1 MPLPRPLLTVLAASA
16 LLFAAAGCAARPGDA
31 AAQPTGST
39 EHSLESGGISRD
51 YRVYRPAGA
60 RVEAPLVVV
69 LHGGYGSGAQAER
82 AYGWN
87 EQADADGF
95 LVAYPDGLARAWN
108 TEGGDCCGP
117 AERRSVDDVAFVSA
131 MIDDIAKNYGIDR
144 TRVYLTGMSNG
155 GIMTYTL
162 ACRTELFAAIAPVAA
177 TQLTD
182 CPTAAPVSVLHIHGT
197 ADEAV
202 RYDGNPGANTSTV
215 IDGPPVPEL
224 HAQWRRHN
232 GCPEPVAT
240 TAGPVTTAR
249 ATCPGDR
256 EVILITIDGAGHQ
269 WPGAD
274 RTPMRERLL
283 GTDPPSTALDAT
295 ATIAQFFARHHR

>member
-1 MPLPRPLLTVLAASA
+1 MSPTRPLLAVLTAAA
-16 LLFAAAGCAARPGDA
+16 LLLTAAGCTARPGDA

-60 RVEAPLVVV
+60 RAGAALVVV

-87 EQADADGF
+87 EQADSDGF
-95 LVAYPDGLARAWN
+95 VVAYPDGLARAWN

-131 MIDDIAKNYGIDR
+131 MVAAIINDHGIDPF
-144 TRVYLTGMSNG
+144 RVYLTGMSNG
-155 GIMTYTL
+155 GIMAYTL
-162 ACRTELFAAIAPVAA
+162 ACRTALFAAVAPVAA
-177 TQLTD
+177 TQLAE
-182 CPTAAPVSVLHIHGT
+182 CPTPAPISVLHIHGT

-202 RYDGNPGANTSTV
+202 RYDGGPGDNTSTV
-215 IDGPPVPEL
+215 IDGPPVPDL
-224 HAQWRRHN
+224 HIEWRRHN
-232 GCPEPVAT
+232 GCPDPETT
-240 TAGPVTTAR
+240 TAGPVSTSR
-249 ATCPGDR
+249 ATCPTGR
-256 EVILITIDGAGHQ
+256 EVALITIDGAGHQ

-274 RTPMRERLL
+274 PTPMRERLL
-283 GTDPPSTALDAT
+283 GADPPSPALNAT
-295 ATIAQFFARHHR
+295 ATIAQFFTRHHR

>member
-1 MPLPRPLLTVLAASA
+1 MSLSRPLSTVLTTAA
-16 LLFAAAGCAARPGDA
+16 LLLTAAGCAAHPGDA
-31 AAQPTGST
+31 AAEPSTST

-51 YRVYRPAGA
+51 YRVYRPAAA
-60 RVEAPLVVV
+60 RDGAPLVVV

-95 LVAYPDGLARAWN
+95 VVAYPDGLSRAWN

-117 AERRSVDDVAFVSA
+117 AERRSVDDVAFLSA
-131 MIDDIAKNYGIDR
+131 MVAAITREHEIDSA
-144 TRVYLTGMSNG
+144 RVYLTGMSNG
-155 GIMTYTL
+155 GIMAYTL
-162 ACRTELFAAIAPVAA
+162 ACRTALFAAVAPVAA
-177 TQLTD
+177 TRLAD
-182 CPTAAPVSVLHIHGT
+182 CPAPAPVSVLHIHGS

-202 RYDGNPGANTSTV
+202 RYDGAPGDNRSTV

-224 HAQWRRHN
+224 HAEWRRHN
-232 GCPEPVAT
+232 GCSDAAIT
-240 TAGPVTTAR
+240 AAGPVTTSR
-249 ATCPGDR
+249 ATCHGDR
-256 EVILITIDGAGHQ
+256 EVTLITIDGAGHQ

-295 ATIAQFFARHHR
+295 ATIAQFFARHRR